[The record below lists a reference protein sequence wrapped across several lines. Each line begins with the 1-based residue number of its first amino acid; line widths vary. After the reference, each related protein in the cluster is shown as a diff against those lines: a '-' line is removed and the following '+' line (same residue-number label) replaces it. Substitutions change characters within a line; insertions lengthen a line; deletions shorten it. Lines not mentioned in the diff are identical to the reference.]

1 MKSNIEELAGTVVNK
16 AAGEMEA
23 TAAVE
28 TSESSEP
35 AVDTTATTAATTTAS
50 AAATAT
56 AAATT
61 TAETAAIATTAT
73 AAATA
78 ATATAAAT
86 TTAETAATT
95 AAATT
100 AAATT
105 AAATAATAT
114 ATSATSATSATATL
128 ATAAATDYY
137 SEGKRYNSF
146 VGYYRRRYGER
157 VQKLVLDAGFSCP
170 NRDGTV
176 GWGGC
181 SYCDNAAFHPGYS
194 TPGKALLAQIEEGI
208 EFQRVR
214 YPRVRHYLGYFQAY
228 SNTYGTLERLRR
240 AYEEVLSHP
249 EVVGIVIGTRPDCVD
264 EEKLDYLSGLAG
276 GRVLKGWRRTFGG
289 SGIDGGWANERS
301 ADSGSGAN
309 GWRADDRSTN
319 DRSTND
325 RSTNDRSTNSIS
337 ANSIS
342 ANGRSTNGGSID
354 DRSTNNGS
362 ADGGLP
368 EGKTID
374 APIVV
379 VEYGIESC
387 YDATLRRINR
397 GHDFERARRAVEM
410 TAERGLDTG
419 AHFIL
424 GLPGETREMLL
435 DQCDAISSLPL
446 RSVKFHQLQIVK
458 GTAMEKEYAADPSAF
473 YRPGLDEYLD
483 FVIDILERLRPD
495 LYIERVAGE
504 VPPRFVNDT
513 PWGLVR
519 NFEILRM
526 LDRRMEERGARQGR
540 LFPK

>member
-1 MKSNIEELAGTVVNK
+1 M
-16 AAGEMEA
+16 
-23 TAAVE
+23 
-28 TSESSEP
+28 
-35 AVDTTATTAATTTAS
+35 
-50 AAATAT
+50 
-56 AAATT
+56 
-61 TAETAAIATTAT
+61 
-73 AAATA
+73 
-78 ATATAAAT
+78 
-86 TTAETAATT
+86 
-95 AAATT
+95 
-100 AAATT
+100 
-105 AAATAATAT
+105 
-114 ATSATSATSATATL
+114 
-128 ATAAATDYY
+128 
-137 SEGKRYNSF
+137 
-146 VGYYRRRYGER
+146 GYYRRRYGER

-194 TPGKALLAQIEEGI
+194 TPGKALLAQIDEGI

-228 SNTYGTLERLRR
+228 SNTYGTLERLQR

-276 GRVLKGWRRTFGG
+276 GRVLKGWRRTFGRSG
-289 SGIDGGWANERS
+289 IDGGWANERSADGRSGIDGGWANERS
-301 ADSGSGAN
+301 ADSGSGTN
-309 GWRADDRSTN
+309 GWRADDRSAN
-319 DRSTND
+319 SISTN
-325 RSTNDRSTNSIS
+325 SISTNSIS
-337 ANSIS
+337 ANSIRTNSIS
-342 ANGRSTNGGSID
+342 ANSISTNSIRTNSISANRGSTN
-354 DRSTNNGS
+354 DRSTD
-362 ADGGLP
+362 DGCAEVGQTNVGLP

-397 GHDFERARRAVEM
+397 GHDFECARRTVEM